1 MTGHEDWERGTS
13 DENIEDWNGTYTER
27 IWIFE
32 RQEREVKRIEKVG
45 VGNGHKRSSK
55 DSAPERNTS
64 M

>member
-1 MTGHEDWERGTS
+1 MTGHDCEDWERGTS

-45 VGNGHKRSSK
+45 V
-55 DSAPERNTS
+55 
-64 M
+64 